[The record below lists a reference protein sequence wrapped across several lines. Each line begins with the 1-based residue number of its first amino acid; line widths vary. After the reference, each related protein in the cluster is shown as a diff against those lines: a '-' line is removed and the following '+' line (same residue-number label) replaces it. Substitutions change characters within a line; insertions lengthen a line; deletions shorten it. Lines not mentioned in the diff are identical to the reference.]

1 MRQPCK
7 EREFHVSGKRPP
19 WPGSPSRTNSHNKQ
33 QTTNNNNN
41 NPAPAAVTWYKCFFS
56 PFSLSLPSLS
66 LPTEGSVTLLNAHQR
81 EREREERAMA
91 PIIHLPILPFALIC
105 CLFFIFPS
113 LLCIRA
119 SQLLHVHDHGV
130 EERDDGMASVS
141 GKPASCSGMPVSPL
155 AFWCRPVWNSPRAGN
170 LRAPLFFSHPA
181 RVWAAR
187 HSAGCPHLGAL
198 TGTLSR
204 CPPPPGF
211 FLCPRCPVATP
222 PAFPPSPFAPCR
234 CWLTDGYVGTRV
246 FLEFL

>member
-1 MRQPCK
+1 MLLQPIL
-7 EREFHVSGKRPP
+7 
-19 WPGSPSRTNSHNKQ
+19 
-33 QTTNNNNN
+33 
-41 NPAPAAVTWYKCFFS
+41 
-56 PFSLSLPSLS
+56 SLSLPSLS

-81 EREREERAMA
+81 EREREERAMP

-204 CPPPPGF
+204 CPPPPR
-211 FLCPRCPVATP
+211 FLSL
-222 PAFPPSPFAPCR
+222 PALPGCHAPCVPSLAFR
-234 CWLTDGYVGTRV
+234 PLPLLAYRRV
-246 FLEFL
+246 RGNACFFRVPLRVPRGSHL